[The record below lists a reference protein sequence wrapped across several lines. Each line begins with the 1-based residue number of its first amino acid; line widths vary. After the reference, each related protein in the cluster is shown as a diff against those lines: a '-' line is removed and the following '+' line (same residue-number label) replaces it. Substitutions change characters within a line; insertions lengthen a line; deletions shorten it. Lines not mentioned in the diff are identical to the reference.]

1 MCSILNSYRE
11 RNETGGGGKES
22 QIQEIRNSSVCSH
35 IIMFL
40 YGTVTMKSHKNVP
53 NSFDTSFCLSIPST
67 ENIAIEEIQKRF
79 SLTFRYLQVLPK
91 IC

>member
-1 MCSILNSYRE
+1 
-11 RNETGGGGKES
+11 
-22 QIQEIRNSSVCSH
+22 
-35 IIMFL
+35 MFL

-53 NSFDTSFCLSIPST
+53 NSFNTSFCLSIPST